1 MKNLNYILILLFL
14 SFVHPL
20 TAQDSVDGNDELKI
34 QIEKLTKENDI
45 LTANQ
50 LINKNLSFDPKYV
63 LEILNNHLKY
73 AKEKNKPKELA
84 STYYTL
90 GNFWHTLGNKSKAFE
105 NYLSCESISR
115 SNNDLQLLGF
125 SMKNRAT
132 LINNTDERL
141 ELLEK
146 SIKIF
151 EEIKDTLN
159 LAISH
164 MNMGVAHS
172 MYLNWE
178 TPPDQRSLEKVKL
191 HKENAFRHFNIVES
205 LNKQLKNEEI
215 PSALNTYY
223 GEWFVYERNFEEA
236 KKAYEKV
243 LYYSSRT
250 NQLKGRVNALV
261 QIAFI
266 DKELKHYTQAIT
278 ALNEAEELSKTY
290 GFNDHLVDIYDQYAV
305 LYDSIGNPKKSLE
318 YTRLYAKKALELSNT
333 NNQDK
338 IQIVSLEHNLAENE
352 LKIEKY
358 EAQTKFN
365 RSIIIF
371 GCIILIF
378 IAGISYLII
387 KNNRKKIE
395 SLEKNKIITE
405 IQLKNQQLEDELL
418 KEKVGYAQNHL
429 VTVANLSNKILNFL
443 DDLKIQVKELSHNST
458 YQQGI
463 NDLRVSFS
471 KILNDKSYLTEL
483 NTLSSEL
490 NQEFFIHIRKN
501 YPEVTKK
508 DEQLL
513 SFIIL
518 NMTSKEI
525 GKILNISTESV
536 YIKRHRLRKKLN
548 LENNDS
554 IPEFYEEILGTIT
567 SKS

>member
-1 MKNLNYILILLFL
+1 MILLFL
-14 SFVHPL
+14 LLIHPL
-20 TAQDSVDGNDELKI
+20 TAQNSVDGNDELKI

-50 LINKNLSFDPKYV
+50 FINKNLSFDPKYI
-63 LEILNNHLKY
+63 LEILNRNLKY
-73 AKEKNKPKELA
+73 AKEKDKPKELA

-105 NYLSCESISR
+105 NYLNSESISR
-115 SNNDLQLLGF
+115 SNNNLKLLGF
-125 SMKNRAT
+125 SMRNRAT
-132 LINNTDERL
+132 LVNNTDERL
-141 ELLEK
+141 KLLEK

-151 EEIKDTLN
+151 EEIKDSLN
-159 LAISH
+159 LAISQ
-164 MNMGVAHS
+164 MNTGVAHS
-172 MYLNWE
+172 TYLNWE
-178 TPPDQRSLEKVKL
+178 TPPNKRSIEKVKF
-191 HKENAFRHFNIVES
+191 HKENAFKHFNIVEN
-205 LNKQLKNEEI
+205 LNKHLKNDDL
-215 PSALNTYY
+215 SAALNTYY
-223 GEWFVYERNFEEA
+223 GEWFVYERNFREA

-243 LYYSSRT
+243 LYYSSQT
-250 NQLKGRVNALV
+250 NQLKGKVNALI
-261 QIAFI
+261 QIAYI
-266 DKELKHYTQAIT
+266 DKESKNYIQAIK

-305 LYDSIGNPKKSLE
+305 LYDSTGNPKKSLE

-333 NNQDK
+333 NNEDK

-358 EAQTKFN
+358 ETQTKFN
-365 RSIIIF
+365 QILILF

-378 IAGISYLII
+378 ITGISYLII

-405 IQLKNQQLEDELL
+405 IQLKNQRLEDELL

-429 VTVANLSNKILNFL
+429 VTIANLSNKILNFL
-443 DDLKIQVKELSHNST
+443 DELKIQVKDLSHNTT
-458 YQQGI
+458 YQKGI

-483 NTLSSEL
+483 NTLSSEV
-490 NQEFFIHIRKN
+490 NQGFFIYIRKN

-513 SFIIL
+513 SFIIM

-536 YIKRHRLRKKLN
+536 YIKRHRLRKKLK
-548 LENNDS
+548 LKNNDS
-554 IPEFYEEILGTIT
+554 IPEFYEEAL
-567 SKS
+567 KKLNL